1 MYSFSLALDGST
13 ATVEDAN
20 ALYDVCDG
28 VQLRSIGGTAF
39 VDADCDATSLEA
51 AVDRA
56 IAEIEQALP
65 HAAYK
70 TGRGCRCSALRLPV
84 PTALLCRMIEFR
96 IREYEQEGVKRM

>member
-1 MYSFSLALDGST
+1 MTPIRSAPK

-28 VQLRSIGGTAF
+28 VQLRSIGGMAF
-39 VDADCDATSLEA
+39 VDVDCDATSLEA

-65 HAAYK
+65 PRP
-70 TGRGCRCSALRLPV
+70 GNSCRGGSQRPA
-84 PTALLCRMIEFR
+84 
-96 IREYEQEGVKRM
+96 

>member
-1 MYSFSLALDGST
+1 MAMYSFSLALEGSK

-28 VQLRSIGGTAF
+28 VQLRSTGGTAF
-39 VDADCDATSLEA
+39 VDVDCDATSLEA

-65 HAAYK
+65 HARVTRAEVDRSDLH
-70 TGRGCRCSALRLPV
+70 TPA
-84 PTALLCRMIEFR
+84 A
-96 IREYEQEGVKRM
+96 